1 MQPNEGRRK
10 WWLLGLPLLICLPCL
25 LPFIAGAVLVG
36 VGAGAVGSFLSD
48 NAFLLAALAAA
59 ATLVALVAG
68 LAVSRARG
76 RGGAIR
82 FVSRDE

>member
-1 MQPNEGRRK
+1 MESNEKPGK

-25 LPFIAGAVLVG
+25 LPFILGAAL
-36 VGAGAVGSFLSD
+36 VGAGAGAIGSFLSD

-59 ATLVALVAG
+59 ATLLALVAG

-76 RGGAIR
+76 RRGAMRI
-82 FVSRDE
+82 VSGDE